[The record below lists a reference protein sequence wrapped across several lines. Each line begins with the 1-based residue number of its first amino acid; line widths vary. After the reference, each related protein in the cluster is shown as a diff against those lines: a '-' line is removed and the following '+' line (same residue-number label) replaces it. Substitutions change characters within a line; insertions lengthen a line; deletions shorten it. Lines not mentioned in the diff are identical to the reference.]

1 MAPRIPARTRTSMV
15 TREWL
20 AGEVGVRLATPLTLA
35 TMANEDEPGA
45 LKEPLDD
52 ALRRAGYAED
62 ALANPAIPDHDGY
75 AMVILAKWTTL
86 QAVRLKLIG
95 SFDITSEGTSLR
107 LNQRLKNVET
117 LLKDAER
124 DVIQVWG
131 AIPSGADD
139 GSGGVVS
146 LNLNYLSQGSRVVSR
161 DWPYTTVGV
170 GGDG

>member
-1 MAPRIPARTRTSMV
+1 MV

-35 TMANEDEPGA
+35 NMDNEDSPGN

-52 ALRRAGYAED
+52 ALRRAGFTE
-62 ALANPAIPDHDGY
+62 LVNPQIPDTDGY
-75 AMVILAKWTTL
+75 AMIVLAKWTIL

-95 SFDITSEGTSLR
+95 SFDIASEGTSLR

-117 LLKDAER
+117 LLKDAEA
-124 DVIQVWG
+124 DVIRLWG
-131 AIPSGADD
+131 SIPAGDT
-139 GSGGVVS
+139 GESGGIIT
-146 LNLNYLSQGSRVVSR
+146 LNLNYMNSGQRVVSQ